1 MTTSELP
8 RVNRQ
13 NFKVSLGDL
22 QARTYPVIPF
32 VFQTGYANA
41 LAQRVLRTQRL
52 PVGELRG
59 SLLLEE

>member
-1 MTTSELP
+1 MTTPELP

-22 QARTYPVIPF
+22 QERTYLVILF
-32 VFQTGYANA
+32 CLSDRRRQRV
-41 LAQRVLRTQRL
+41 QRVLRTQCL
-52 PVGELRG
+52 PVGEPTG